1 MYQLLRQGY
10 SPDLHQNGLVRHE
23 SCAMTKLNVDQ
34 LTTALERLP
43 QWKSSSDTIRR
54 IYQFSNFV
62 RAVAFVNRVAEIAEA
77 ANHHPDIDI
86 RYNKVTIALSTHD
99 EGGVTE
105 KDIDEAGKIEAA
117 SKQRG

>member
-1 MYQLLRQGY
+1 
-10 SPDLHQNGLVRHE
+10 
-23 SCAMTKLNVDQ
+23 MTKLNVDQ

-54 IYQFSNFV
+54 IYQFPNFV

-117 SKQRG
+117 SKQSG

>member
-1 MYQLLRQGY
+1 
-10 SPDLHQNGLVRHE
+10 
-23 SCAMTKLNVDQ
+23 MTKLNVDQ

-43 QWKSSSDTIRR
+43 EWKNSSDTIRR
-54 IYQFSNFV
+54 IYQFPNFV